1 MSKEQKNKLILSWIE
16 SLATSQG
23 LYGRL
28 LNALNQVDEDERD
41 VWLSQYHDCR
51 TMLDFVMKYEC

>member
-1 MSKEQKNKLILSWIE
+1 MTEEQKNELIMSWIE
-16 SLATSQG
+16 TLAQSQG

-28 LNALNQVDEDERD
+28 LNALNQVDDSERD
-41 VWLSQYHDCR
+41 VWLSQYHDCD

>member
-1 MSKEQKNKLILSWIE
+1 MSKEQKNKLILSWIQT
-16 SLATSQG
+16 LATSQG
-23 LYGRL
+23 MYGRL

-41 VWLSQYHDCR
+41 VWLSQYHDCN